1 VQDLVL
7 IVELSRDALLF
18 CGVFGG
24 FKFRFGVLLF
34 FDGFFRAFLW
44 IVGFFIERLFAL
56 VSGLVGFVLIL
67 FILLLKVGID
77 IFLGLESV
85 HRPYNSI

>member
-1 VQDLVL
+1 MQDLLLV
-7 IVELSRDALLF
+7 VELGRNALLF
-18 CGVFGG
+18 CCIFGG

-44 IVGFFIERLFAL
+44 VVGFFVEGLFAL

-67 FILLLKVGID
+67 FIL
-77 IFLGLESV
+77 
-85 HRPYNSI
+85 